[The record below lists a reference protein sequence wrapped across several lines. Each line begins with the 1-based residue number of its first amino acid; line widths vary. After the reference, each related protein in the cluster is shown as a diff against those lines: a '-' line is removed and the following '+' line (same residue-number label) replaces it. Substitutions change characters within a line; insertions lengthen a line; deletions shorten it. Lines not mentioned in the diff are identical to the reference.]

1 MCNRFTKRRTN
12 SATYTCECC
21 GKRTRETGNDESR
34 RDMCLACDLE
44 GEIQNMISDYSHKI
58 GPEQAA
64 QFFAELNT
72 AQANTADADTA
83 AIKAIHQ
90 RVMEVAYA

>member
-1 MCNRFTKRRTN
+1 MCNRFTQRRTN
-12 SATYTCECC
+12 SATYTCDCC

-34 RDMCLACDLE
+34 LDMCLACELE

-58 GPEQAA
+58 GPERIA
-64 QFFAELNT
+64 QFFANLDA
-72 AQANTADADTA
+72 AQANTANADTT